1 MEHEASSSATR
12 SRRQFFGSVWGL
24 SALGLFAV
32 TGAEAQRT
40 HGRRPNIIVL
50 LVDDWG
56 WTDLGVYGSA
66 FYQTPHLDK
75 IAQEGVRFTNA
86 YASCPGCSPSRAA
99 LLTGK
104 VPPRVSI
111 TDWIPGRKQHPYS
124 PVIMP
129 EDSDHLALEETTIAE
144 VLKPLGYA
152 TASIGKWHLGGE
164 GSGPMQQG
172 FDLNI
177 AGTFRG
183 SPPSYFA
190 PYKVELPG
198 IADPP
203 EGEFLTERL
212 CQEAENF
219 MDANRDKPFFL
230 YLSEFA
236 VHTPLQA
243 EQDVVKKYAAKADLL
258 NYQHNA
264 TYAAMVESVDDTVG
278 RLRAKL
284 AVLGLEKDTVI
295 FITSDNG
302 GLNYEGKSH
311 TPVTFNRPLR
321 AGKGHLYEGGVR
333 VPLIV
338 FDPQA
343 KARVEDFPVAGID
356 FLPTIAAYAGA
367 PAPRGVDGISLREL
381 IRDAKRPAAR
391 ELYWHYPHYSNQGG
405 YPGGS
410 VREGD
415 WKLIENYE
423 NGALE
428 LYNLRS
434 DIREEK
440 NLAFEQ
446 AAKARELHTKLNAWR
461 ERVGAKMPAKNPGYD
476 PAKADQ
482 ELTGARRENQ

>member
-1 MEHEASSSATR
+1 MSNAASSAAR
-12 SRRQFFGSVWGL
+12 SRRRFLQG
-24 SALGLFAV
+24 ALGLPAL
-32 TGAEAQRT
+32 GLAARRAQAKQPRE
-40 HGRRPNIIVL
+40 RLPSIVLL

-56 WTDLGVYGSA
+56 WADLGAYGSTL
-66 FYQTPHLDK
+66 YETPHLDK
-75 IAQEGVRFTNA
+75 IAAEGVRFTNA
-86 YASCPGCSPSRAA
+86 YASCPVCSPSRAA
-99 LLTGK
+99 LMTGK
-104 VPPRVSI
+104 VPPRLGI
-111 TDWIPGRKQHPYS
+111 TDWIPGRKQHPFS

-129 EDSDHLALEETTIAE
+129 EDSDHLPLEETTIAE

-164 GSGPMQQG
+164 GFGPVQQG
-172 FDLNI
+172 FDVNV

-190 PYKVELPG
+190 PYKAELPG
-198 IADPP
+198 IANPP
-203 EGEFLTERL
+203 DGEFLTERL
-212 CQEAENF
+212 CQEAEKF
-219 MDANRDKPFFL
+219 LEENRGKPFFL

-243 EQDVVKKYAAKADLL
+243 ERDVIEKYAAKGSLL
-258 NYQHNA
+258 DHQHNA

-278 RLRAKL
+278 RVRAKL
-284 AVLGLEKDTVI
+284 ATLGLEKDTVI

-302 GLNYEGKSH
+302 GLLYEGKSR
-311 TPVTFNRPLR
+311 TPVTSNRPLR

-338 FDPQA
+338 FDPRA
-343 KARVEDFPVAGID
+343 KARVEDDPVAGID
-356 FLPTIAAYAGA
+356 ILPTIAAYAGVSVPPGIDGVSLYDLVRNA
-367 PAPRGVDGISLREL
+367 KRTAPR
-381 IRDAKRPAAR
+381 A
-391 ELYWHYPHYSNQGG
+391 LYWHYPHYSNQGG

-410 VREGD
+410 IREGD

-428 LYNLRS
+428 LYNLRA

-446 AAKARELHTKLNAWR
+446 AAKARELNAKLIAWR

-476 PAKADQ
+476 PTKADQ
-482 ELTGARRENQ
+482 ELTGSRRENQ